1 MFILETLNFV
11 VDILKVPSV
20 LVGLIALIGLVAQKK
35 AFSDVVKGTIK
46 TILGFIVLGGGATV
60 LVGSLNPLGGMFEH
74 AFNIQGIIPNN
85 EAIVSIALEK
95 YGASTALIMAFGMV
109 ANIVVARF
117 TRLKYIFLT
126 GHHTFY
132 MACMIG
138 VILTVAGFEGVGLV
152 FTGSLIL
159 GLVMAFFPALA
170 QRYMRRITG
179 TDDIAFGHFGT
190 LGYVLSGWIG
200 SLCGKGSRSTEEM
213 NLPKNLS
220 FLRES
225 SISISLTMMIIYL
238 IMAVSAGRDYVEA
251 TFSGGQNYLV
261 YAIIMAI
268 TFAAGVFIILQGVRL
283 ILAEIVPA
291 FTGFSE
297 KLVPNAR
304 PALDCPVV
312 YPYAP
317 NAVLIGFLF
326 SFLGGLVGLFL
337 LGQMK
342 LVLILPGVVPH
353 FFTGATAGVF
363 GNATGGR
370 RGAMIGAFANGLLI
384 TFLPVL
390 LLPVLGAI
398 GFANTRSRMLTL
410 AQSVFCWATWR
421 VICRRWLSRGWWWR
435 YSRYWWRTTCW
446 PKTKQRMPK
455 RRKIAERKNER
466 NRNHPTGARHSRRHA
481 QILNPSWLWSLWRQH
496 VGSGNS
502 GGSVRRG
509 DENRPSRPGLAGARL
524 FRAVERPCGPRV
536 VQYPG
541 D

>member
-1 MFILETLNFV
+1 MFIQETLRFV
-11 VDILKVPSV
+11 VDILKVPAV
-20 LVGLIALIGLVAQKK
+20 LVGVIALIGLLAQKK
-35 AFSDVVKGTIK
+35 SFSDVVKGTVK

-85 EAIVSIALEK
+85 EAIVSISLEK

-109 ANIVVARF
+109 ANIIVARF

-138 VILTVAGFEGVGLV
+138 IILTVAGFEGVQLV
-152 FTGSLIL
+152 FTGALTL
-159 GLVMAFFPALA
+159 GLVMAFFPAIA

-179 TDDIAFGHFGT
+179 NDDIAFGHFGT
-190 LGYVLSGWIG
+190 LGYVLSGWLG
-200 SLCGKGSRSTEEM
+200 SKVGKNSRSTEEM

-220 FLRES
+220 FLRDS
-225 SISISLTMMIIYL
+225 SISISMTMIVIYL
-238 IMAVSAGRDYVEA
+238 ILAICAGQDYVESQL
-251 TFSGGQNYLV
+251 SGGQNYLV
-261 YAIIMAI
+261 YSIIQAI

-342 LVLILPGVVPH
+342 MVLILPGVVPH

-370 RGAMIGAFANGLLI
+370 RGAMLGAFANGLLI

-390 LLPVLGAI
+390 LLPVLGAL
-398 GFANTRSRMLTL
+398 GFANTTFSDTDFGVVGIVLGNMARFLTKEMIMVAIVAIFGL
-410 AQSVFCWATWR
+410 LVAHNF
-421 VICRRWLSRGWWWR
+421 LG
-435 YSRYWWRTTCW
+435 
-446 PKTKQRMPK
+446 K
-455 RRKIAERKNER
+455 RKDVPAR
-466 NRNHPTGARHSRRHA
+466 NKEES
-481 QILNPSWLWSLWRQH
+481 S
-496 VGSGNS
+496 
-502 GGSVRRG
+502 
-509 DENRPSRPGLAGARL
+509 
-524 FRAVERPCGPRV
+524 
-536 VQYPG
+536 
-541 D
+541 

>member
-1 MFILETLNFV
+1 
-11 VDILKVPSV
+11 
-20 LVGLIALIGLVAQKK
+20 
-35 AFSDVVKGTIK
+35 
-46 TILGFIVLGGGATV
+46 
-60 LVGSLNPLGGMFEH
+60 
-74 AFNIQGIIPNN
+74 
-85 EAIVSIALEK
+85 
-95 YGASTALIMAFGMV
+95 MAFGMV
-109 ANIVVARF
+109 ANIIVARF

-132 MACMIG
+132 MACMIS
-138 VILTVAGFEGVGLV
+138 VILTVAGFEGVALV

-159 GLVMAFFPALA
+159 GLVMAFFPAIA
-170 QRYMRRITG
+170 QRYMKKITG
-179 TDDIAFGHFGT
+179 TDDIGFGHFGT
-190 LGYVLSGWIG
+190 LGYVLAGWIG
-200 SLCGKGSRSTEEM
+200 SKTGKSSRSTEEM

-220 FLRES
+220 FLRDS
-225 SISISLTMMIIYL
+225 SISISLTMIIIYMIL
-238 IMAVSAGRDYVEA
+238 AVCAGKAYVE
-251 TFSGGQNYLV
+251 SELSDGQHFLV
-261 YAIIMAI
+261 YSIIQAI

-370 RGAMIGAFANGLLI
+370 RGAMLGAFANGLLI

-390 LLPVLGAI
+390 LLPVLGAL
-398 GFANTRSRMLTL
+398 GFANTTFSDADFGVIGIVLGNL
-410 AQSVFCWATWR
+410 AR
-421 VICRRWLSRGWWWR
+421 YLSPAAIMGVVVALFALLVAFN
-435 YSRYWWRTTCW
+435 YLAKS
-446 PKTKQRMPK
+446 KV
-455 RRKIAERKNER
+455 
-466 NRNHPTGARHSRRHA
+466 SA
-481 QILNPSWLWSLWRQH
+481 Q
-496 VGSGNS
+496 
-502 GGSVRRG
+502 
-509 DENRPSRPGLAGARL
+509 DEHHT
-524 FRAVERPCGPRV
+524 EEK
-536 VQYPG
+536 
-541 D
+541 

>member
-1 MFILETLNFV
+1 MIIQETLKFV

-20 LVGLIALIGLVAQKK
+20 LVGLIAMIGLIAQKK
-35 AFSDVVKGTIK
+35 PFTDVIKGTVK

-60 LVGSLNPLGGMFEH
+60 LVSSLNPLGGMFEH

-85 EAIVSIALEK
+85 EAIVSISLEK

-109 ANIVVARF
+109 ANIIVARF

-132 MACMIG
+132 MACMIA
-138 VILTVAGFEGVGLV
+138 VILSVAGFDGILLV
-152 FTGSLIL
+152 FTGALTL
-159 GLVMAFFPALA
+159 GLIMAIFPAIA
-170 QRYMRRITG
+170 QPYMRKITG
-179 TDDIAFGHFGT
+179 SDEIGFGHFGT
-190 LGYVLSGWIG
+190 VGYVLAGWIG
-200 SLCGKGSRSTEEM
+200 SKTGKTSRSTEEM

-220 FLRES
+220 FLRDS
-225 SISISLTMMIIYL
+225 SISISLTMIVIYMIL
-238 IMAVSAGRDYVEA
+238 AFSAGSDYVESQL
-251 TFSGGQNYLV
+251 SGGQNFLV
-261 YAIIMAI
+261 YAIIQAI

-297 KLVPNAR
+297 RLVPNAR

-326 SFLGGLVGLFL
+326 SFLGGLMGLFL

-370 RGAMIGAFANGLLI
+370 RGAMCGAFANGVLI

-390 LLPVLGAI
+390 LLPVLGAL
-398 GFANTRSRMLTL
+398 GLANTTFSDADFGVVGIIMGYL
-410 AQSVFCWATWR
+410 AQY
-421 VICRRWLSRGWWWR
+421 LSKEMITALMVGIFALLVAHNLLSKR
-435 YSRYWWRTTCW
+435 
-446 PKTKQRMPK
+446 KTPGAQ
-455 RRKIAERKNER
+455 
-466 NRNHPTGARHSRRHA
+466 TGNDKEA
-481 QILNPSWLWSLWRQH
+481 
-496 VGSGNS
+496 NS
-502 GGSVRRG
+502 
-509 DENRPSRPGLAGARL
+509 
-524 FRAVERPCGPRV
+524 
-536 VQYPG
+536 
-541 D
+541 

>member
-1 MFILETLNFV
+1 MFIQETLKFV

-20 LVGLIALIGLVAQKK
+20 LVGLIALIGLLAQKK
-35 AFSDVVKGTIK
+35 SFSDVVKGTVK

-138 VILTVAGFEGVGLV
+138 IILTVAGFEGVQLV
-152 FTGSLIL
+152 FTGALTL
-159 GLVMAFFPALA
+159 GLVMAFFPAIA

-179 TDDIAFGHFGT
+179 NDDIAFGHFGT

-200 SLCGKGSRSTEEM
+200 SKVGKSSRSTEEM

-220 FLRES
+220 FLRDS
-225 SISISLTMMIIYL
+225 SISISMTMIVIYL
-238 IMAVSAGRDYVEA
+238 ILAICAGRAYVESEL
-251 TFSGGQNYLV
+251 SGGQNYLV
-261 YAIIMAI
+261 YSIIQAI

-326 SFLGGLVGLFL
+326 SFLGGLAGLFL
-337 LGQMK
+337 LGQLKM
-342 LVLILPGVVPH
+342 VLILPGVVPH

-370 RGAMIGAFANGLLI
+370 RGAMLGAFANGLLI

-390 LLPVLGAI
+390 LLPVLGAL
-398 GFANTRSRMLTL
+398 GFANTTFSDADFGVIGILLGNMARFMSKEMIML
-410 AQSVFCWATWR
+410 AIVAVFALLVAHNFLGKRKGAPAADR
-421 VICRRWLSRGWWWR
+421 VE
-435 YSRYWWRTTCW
+435 
-446 PKTKQRMPK
+446 K
-455 RRKIAERKNER
+455 
-466 NRNHPTGARHSRRHA
+466 
-481 QILNPSWLWSLWRQH
+481 
-496 VGSGNS
+496 
-502 GGSVRRG
+502 
-509 DENRPSRPGLAGARL
+509 
-524 FRAVERPCGPRV
+524 
-536 VQYPG
+536 
-541 D
+541 

>member
-1 MFILETLNFV
+1 MFIQEALRFV
-11 VDILKVPSV
+11 VDILKVPAV
-20 LVGLIALIGLVAQKK
+20 LVGVIALIGLLAQKK
-35 AFSDVVKGTIK
+35 SFSDVVKGTVK

-85 EAIVSIALEK
+85 EAIVSISLEK

-109 ANIVVARF
+109 ANIIVARF

-138 VILTVAGFEGVGLV
+138 IILTVAGFEGVQLV
-152 FTGSLIL
+152 FTGALTL
-159 GLVMAFFPALA
+159 GLVMAFFPAIA

-179 TDDIAFGHFGT
+179 NDDIAFGHFGT

-200 SLCGKGSRSTEEM
+200 SKVGKNSRSTEEM

-220 FLRES
+220 FLRDS
-225 SISISLTMMIIYL
+225 SISISMTMIVIYL
-238 IMAVSAGRDYVEA
+238 ILAICAGQDYVESQL
-251 TFSGGQNYLV
+251 SGGQNYLV
-261 YAIIMAI
+261 YSIIQAI

-326 SFLGGLVGLFL
+326 SFLGGLAGLFL

-342 LVLILPGVVPH
+342 MVLILPGVVPH

-370 RGAMIGAFANGLLI
+370 RGAMLGAFANGLLI

-390 LLPVLGAI
+390 LLPVLGAL
-398 GFANTRSRMLTL
+398 GFANTTFSDTDFGVVGIVLGNMARFLTKEMIMVAIIAIFGL
-410 AQSVFCWATWR
+410 LVAHNF
-421 VICRRWLSRGWWWR
+421 LG
-435 YSRYWWRTTCW
+435 
-446 PKTKQRMPK
+446 K
-455 RRKIAERKNER
+455 RKDAPTR
-466 NRNHPTGARHSRRHA
+466 NKEES
-481 QILNPSWLWSLWRQH
+481 S
-496 VGSGNS
+496 
-502 GGSVRRG
+502 
-509 DENRPSRPGLAGARL
+509 
-524 FRAVERPCGPRV
+524 
-536 VQYPG
+536 
-541 D
+541 

>member
-1 MFILETLNFV
+1 MFIQETLRFV
-11 VDILKVPSV
+11 VDILKVPAV
-20 LVGLIALIGLVAQKK
+20 LVGVIALIGLLAQKK
-35 AFSDVVKGTIK
+35 SFSDVVKGTVK

-85 EAIVSIALEK
+85 EAIVSISLEK

-109 ANIVVARF
+109 ANIIVARF

-138 VILTVAGFEGVGLV
+138 IILTVAGFEGVQLV
-152 FTGSLIL
+152 FTGALTL
-159 GLVMAFFPALA
+159 GLVMAFFPAIA

-179 TDDIAFGHFGT
+179 NDDIAFGHFGT
-190 LGYVLSGWIG
+190 LGYVLSGWLG
-200 SLCGKGSRSTEEM
+200 SKVGKNSRSTEEM

-220 FLRES
+220 FLRDS
-225 SISISLTMMIIYL
+225 SISISMTMIVIYL
-238 IMAVSAGRDYVEA
+238 ILAICAGQDYVESQL
-251 TFSGGQNYLV
+251 SGGQNYLV
-261 YAIIMAI
+261 YSIIQAI

-326 SFLGGLVGLFL
+326 SFLGGLAGLFL

-342 LVLILPGVVPH
+342 MVLILPGVVPH

-370 RGAMIGAFANGLLI
+370 RGAMLGAFANGLLI

-390 LLPVLGAI
+390 LLPVLGAL
-398 GFANTRSRMLTL
+398 GFANTTFSDTDFGVVGIVLGNMARFLTKEMIMVAIVAIFGL
-410 AQSVFCWATWR
+410 LVAHNF
-421 VICRRWLSRGWWWR
+421 LG
-435 YSRYWWRTTCW
+435 
-446 PKTKQRMPK
+446 K
-455 RRKIAERKNER
+455 RKDAPAR
-466 NRNHPTGARHSRRHA
+466 NKEES
-481 QILNPSWLWSLWRQH
+481 S
-496 VGSGNS
+496 
-502 GGSVRRG
+502 
-509 DENRPSRPGLAGARL
+509 
-524 FRAVERPCGPRV
+524 
-536 VQYPG
+536 
-541 D
+541 